1 MKFSRAAIRYNA
13 HALPDLRFEE
23 QQLTSFAGLIV
34 FQSLFAR
41 LNLPERL
48 RQCFRGLKV
57 SPIFGYA
64 RIVLLLVC
72 HFLLGYRTLREMRYY
87 ADDPIVKRVL
97 GLKRLP
103 DVATVSRALA
113 SVGEDSVEA
122 VQRLMRQLVL
132 ERLARLGLV
141 TITLDFDGSVIG
153 TGRAAE
159 GTAVG
164 FNRKKK
170 GQRSYYPLFCTIAQ
184 TGQVLDV
191 VHRSGNVH
199 DSNGAEAFIAQCI
212 AAVQQA
218 LPGVRI
224 ELRMDSAF
232 FSEDIVKRLDAAGV
246 EYAISVPFER
256 LSALK
261 TLIEKR
267 RHWRPIGQG
276 AACFELSWKP
286 KSWARCHRFL
296 CIRKRVKVQ
305 NKEPLQLELFVPHA
319 YGYEFKAILTNKSLG
334 PSRLLA
340 FHNGRGAQESVFAE
354 LKSEN
359 ALAYVPTRTWLGN
372 RLYLLAA
379 LLAHNL
385 AREMQMIAHPATRAT
400 TAKRPALWPF
410 ASLGTLRNHLL
421 HRAGRLIRPQGRL
434 TLSMAANAAVKKDLL
449 HFLQELSVAA

>member
-1 MKFSRAAIRYNA
+1 
-13 HALPDLRFEE
+13 
-23 QQLTSFAGLIV
+23 
-34 FQSLFAR
+34 
-41 LNLPERL
+41 
-48 RQCFRGLKV
+48 
-57 SPIFGYA
+57 
-64 RIVLLLVC
+64 
-72 HFLLGYRTLREMRYY
+72 MR
-87 ADDPIVKRVL
+87 D
-97 GLKRLP
+97 
-103 DVATVSRALA
+103 
-113 SVGEDSVEA
+113 
-122 VQRLMRQLVL
+122 LVL
-132 ERLARLGLV
+132 ERLALLGLV

-191 VHRSGNVH
+191 LHRSGNVH
-199 DSNGAEAFIAQCI
+199 DSNGAEDFIAQCI
-212 AAVQQA
+212 GAVQQA

-246 EYAISVPFER
+246 EYTISVPFER

-267 RHWRPIGQG
+267 RRWRSIGQG
-276 AACFELSWKP
+276 VACFPLSWKP
-286 KSWARCHRFL
+286 KSWDRRHRFL

-319 YGYEFKAILTNKSLG
+319 YGFEFKAILTNKSLG
-334 PSRLLA
+334 PARLLA

-354 LKSEN
+354 LKSQN

-385 AREMQMIAHPATRAT
+385 AREMQMIAHPAARAT
-400 TAKRPALWPF
+400 QAKRPALWRF
-410 ASLGTLRNHLL
+410 TSLGTLRNHLL

-434 TLSMAANAAVKKDLL
+434 TLSMTANAAVKNDLL
-449 HFLQELSVAA
+449 HFLHQLSVAA